1 MSSYCG
7 RGHSSFK
14 LLMLSAV
21 PPRVDL
27 CSIGVDSR
35 LGIVLETVHRES
47 FLLFPALHGPNIPL
61 YVGGDFLPG
70 VQPVTGGSFTG
81 SRGLYP
87 CVSRHLR
94 QTSQGLEVP
103 SLTPFS

>member
-1 MSSYCG
+1 MVVAII
-7 RGHSSFK
+7 
-14 LLMLSAV
+14 LAAA
-21 PPRVDL
+21 PPGLNLRSV
-27 CSIGVDSR
+27 GENGA